1 MNHYLR
7 RYYLLRLKHYPP
19 LCAAFF
25 ALRGMTYALR
35 A

>member
-1 MNHYLR
+1 MNRYLR

-19 LCAAFF
+19 LCAALY
-25 ALRGMTYALR
+25 ALKSMSYALR